1 MEVSHKKEMSVKKKK
16 KYPSLKR
23 NGNQSQKKKYH
34 CWKYMQHI
42 TRDAL
47 DFIGNYLNRSLDN
60 ESKETKIVSL
70 GGL

>member
-1 MEVSHKKEMSVKKKK
+1 MEVSHKKEMSAKKKK
-16 KYPSLKR
+16 EISVTKKKWKLVT
-23 NGNQSQKKKYH
+23 KKKYH